1 MEPKKKKKT
10 AERAEE
16 LVRAAVEEAGYVLWN
31 VEYVKEGADHTL
43 LVTIEKK
50 DAPIGLDD
58 CEKVT
63 KIIDPILDE
72 ADPIEES
79 YYLEVSS
86 PGLERELKRPE
97 HFSAYLGEKVR
108 VRLYAPVNGQKEYRG
123 VLAARENGRLVLETA
138 SGKTEFETEK
148 VAKVFADDADGE
160 TEENERK
167 EK

>member
-16 LVRAAVEEAGYVLWN
+16 LIRGAVEEAGYVLWN

-43 LVTIEKK
+43 LVTIERP
-50 DAPIGLDD
+50 DRPVGLDD

-63 KIIDPILDE
+63 KLIDPILDE
-72 ADPIEES
+72 ADPIAES

-97 HFSAYLGEKVR
+97 HFSAYLGKKVR
-108 VRLYAPVNGQKEYRG
+108 ARLFAPMEGKKEYRG
-123 VLAARENGRLVLETA
+123 VLAARENGRLILETA
-138 SGKTEFETEK
+138 SGNMEFDTEK
-148 VAKVFADDADGE
+148 VAKVFADDADPE